1 LVAKNKKIKYTL
13 PSAVQLALGKGGF
26 AECLSVGARQSIKN
40 TSLPSARDPALG
52 KVYFLILKKSLP
64 SAGSRALGKERFNS
78 CYGALTH
85 YLSLTLT
92 ISLSRSLAAVA
103 PPRRRAATR
112 RRARG
117 EHRQPLAPAAPTAV
131 VARPWRPPPPSSRRR
146 PPSRYIPLCFL
157 FYFIFY
163 FYFFFISNYKF
174 EFNSNF
180 TY

>member
-92 ISLSRSLAAVA
+92 HSPARSPPSRRPAVA
-103 PPRRRAATR
+103 PPPAVAPAASTASR
-112 RRARG
+112 SRPPRPPSSSRTAST
-117 EHRQPLAPAAPTAV
+117 AAPTAV

-157 FYFIFY
+157 FYFIFC
-163 FYFFFISNYKF
+163 FYFSY
-174 EFNSNF
+174 
-180 TY
+180 